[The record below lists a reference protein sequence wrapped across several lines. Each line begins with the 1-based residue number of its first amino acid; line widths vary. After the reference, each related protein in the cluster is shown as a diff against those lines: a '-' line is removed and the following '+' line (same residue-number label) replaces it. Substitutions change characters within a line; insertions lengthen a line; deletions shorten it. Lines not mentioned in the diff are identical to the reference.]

1 MAWPFDSKKDRNDW
15 RMSEAF
21 MRGSILGDGTIE
33 ALKWLALAL
42 MVLDHVNTFLYQ
54 RSLPGAFQAGRVVF
68 PIFAFVLACNLAR
81 PDALQRGVHRRVM
94 ARLAL
99 FAVLATPAHWML
111 VGHWW
116 PLNILVTLLAGTIV
130 VWGLER
136 GDAAGGACAVA
147 AFVVGG
153 LVGDYLYPGVAMTV
167 AAWSYCRQPSPGK
180 LMLWIVFT
188 ASLVMVNFNLWALA
202 AVPVILLATRV
213 ELRVPRLRWLFYA
226 LYPIHLTVLWWLRDG
241 LHWPR

>member
-1 MAWPFDSKKDRNDW
+1 
-15 RMSEAF
+15 

-42 MVLDHVNTFLYQ
+42 IVLDHVNTFLYQ
-54 RSLPGAFQAGRVVF
+54 RSLPGAFQAGRLVF

-81 PDALQRGVHRRVM
+81 PDALQRGVHQRVM

-153 LVGDYLYPGVAMTV
+153 LVGDYLYPGVAMIV

-180 LMLWIVFT
+180 LMLWILFT

-202 AVPVILLATRV
+202 AAPVILLATRV

>member
-1 MAWPFDSKKDRNDW
+1 
-15 RMSEAF
+15 

-54 RSLPGAFQAGRVVF
+54 RSLPGAFQAGRLVF

-81 PDALQRGVHRRVM
+81 PDALQRGVHQRVM

-153 LVGDYLYPGVAMTV
+153 LVGDYLYPGVAMIV

-180 LMLWIVFT
+180 LMLWILFT